1 MQNSDFNWRVEEACR
16 NAWPAPRELLLDG
29 WIFRLFGGSYRRPN
43 AVSPLKG
50 PRRAAELVIPAAEA
64 LYRAY
69 GQAVIFRVIEI
80 ADDIDALL
88 AAEGYALGEAVLTL
102 AADLRRPGA
111 EMPPDLSFSSEAS
124 PEWLKAK
131 QGWDKTSDA
140 DHQTYRTML
149 ATIVAPKIFA
159 ALTLDGQIVSRAY
172 GVLHDGLLVLES
184 VATHPEYRQR
194 GLGRQAI
201 GGLLA
206 WGRAAGAEAACLQ
219 VVADNMP
226 ALALYRSLGFRHE
239 LYRYHYRT
247 KA

>member
-1 MQNSDFNWRVEEACR
+1 LQKSDFNWRVEEACR
-16 NAWPAPRELLLDG
+16 NAWPAPRELFLDG
-29 WIFRLFGGSYRRPN
+29 WIFRFSGGQYRRPN

-50 PRRAAELVIPAAEA
+50 ARRAAELVIPTAEA
-64 LYRAY
+64 LYRAH

-80 ADDIDALL
+80 ADEIDTLL
-88 AAEGYALGEAVLTL
+88 EAEGYALGEAVLTL
-102 AADLRRPGA
+102 AADLRGTGTELPHN
-111 EMPPDLSFSSEAS
+111 LSFSSEAT
-124 PEWLKAK
+124 PEWLEAK
-131 QGWDKTSDA
+131 RGWDQTSDA

-149 ATIVAPKIFA
+149 ATIVVPKIFA

-184 VATHPEYRQR
+184 VATHPAYRQR

-206 WGRAAGAEAACLQ
+206 WGKAAGAEAACLQ
-219 VVADNMP
+219 VVANNTP
-226 ALALYRSLGFRHE
+226 ALALYRSLGFRHD

>member
-1 MQNSDFNWRVEEACR
+1 LQNSDFNWRVEEACR
-16 NAWPAPRELLLDG
+16 NAWPAPREFFLDG
-29 WIFRLFGGSYRRPN
+29 WIFRFSGGQYRRPN

-50 PRRAAELVIPAAEA
+50 ARRAAELVIPAAEA
-64 LYRAY
+64 LYRAC

-80 ADDIDALL
+80 ADEIDTLL

-102 AADLRRPGA
+102 AADLRGVGA
-111 EMPPDLSFSSEAS
+111 ELPHNLSFSSEAT
-124 PEWLKAK
+124 PEWLEAK
-131 QGWDKTSDA
+131 REWDQTSDA

-159 ALTLDGQIVSRAY
+159 ALTLDEQIVSRAY

-184 VATHPEYRQR
+184 VATHPACRQR

-206 WGRAAGAEAACLQ
+206 WGKAAGAEAACLQ
-219 VVADNMP
+219 VVANNTP
-226 ALALYRSLGFRHE
+226 ALALYRSLGFRHD

>member
-1 MQNSDFNWRVEEACR
+1 MFDSDFNWRVEEACR
-16 NAWPAPRELLLDG
+16 NAWPAPRELFLEG
-29 WIFRLFGGSYRRPN
+29 WILRVSGGLYRRPN

-50 PRRAAELVIPAAEA
+50 ARREPESVIPVAEA
-64 LYRAY
+64 LYRAH
-69 GQAVIFRVIEI
+69 GQAVIFRVLEI

-88 AAEGYALGEAVLTL
+88 AAQGYALGEAVLTL
-102 AADLRRPGA
+102 AADLREAGA
-111 EMPPDLSFSSEAS
+111 EMPLNLSFSSEAT
-124 PEWLKAK
+124 PEWLEAK
-131 QGWDKTSDA
+131 LHWDKTSDA

-184 VATHPEYRQR
+184 VATHPSYRQR